1 MPERARDIVE
11 LLVAA
16 GGGAG
21 ITGFWAWLNGR
32 RPGRAAI
39 LGAAAQLQEALN
51 KAAENTVA
59 GLRVEVENLRE
70 EVQRLEG
77 QLRQEQQRSMSLET
91 ILRKNGYDLSAA
103 TEPGSFVSIDPR
115 EGTATVTPPPRR
127 RKP

>member
-32 RPGRAAI
+32 RPGQAAI
-39 LGAAAQLQEALN
+39 RGAAAQVQEALN

-59 GLRVEVENLRE
+59 GLRE
-70 EVQRLEG
+70 EVDGLRQEIQRLEG
-77 QLRQEQQRSMSLET
+77 ELRQEQQRSLSLES
-91 ILRKNGYDLSAA
+91 ILRKNGYDLSDA
-103 TEPGSFVSIDPR
+103 TQPGAFTAIDPAA
-115 EGTATVTPPPRR
+115 GTASVVPPRR
-127 RKP
+127 RRKP

>member
-32 RPGRAAI
+32 RPGQAAI

-59 GLRVEVENLRE
+59 GLREEVEGLRE
-70 EVQRLEG
+70 EVKRLEG
-77 QLRQEQQRSMSLET
+77 ELRQEQQRSQSLET

-103 TEPGSFVSIDPR
+103 TEPGAFTAIDP
-115 EGTATVTPPPRR
+115 GSGSATVMPPRR
-127 RKP
+127 RRK